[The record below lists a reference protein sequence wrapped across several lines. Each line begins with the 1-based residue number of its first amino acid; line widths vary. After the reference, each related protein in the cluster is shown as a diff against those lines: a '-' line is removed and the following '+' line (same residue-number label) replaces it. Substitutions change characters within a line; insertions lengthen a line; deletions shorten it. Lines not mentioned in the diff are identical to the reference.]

1 MDNSEKYLKDI
12 AKNTAD
18 IAKELKKMNHKPV
31 INLKLDNEDLNSGGT
46 TTPVSIS
53 PKGIKVG
60 KSNEDIFKQAELNN
74 EVRF

>member
-1 MDNSEKYLKDI
+1 MDKSERYLKDI

-18 IAKELKKMNHKPV
+18 IVKELKRINYKPL

-46 TTPVSIS
+46 TSPVSIS

-74 EVRF
+74 KVKF